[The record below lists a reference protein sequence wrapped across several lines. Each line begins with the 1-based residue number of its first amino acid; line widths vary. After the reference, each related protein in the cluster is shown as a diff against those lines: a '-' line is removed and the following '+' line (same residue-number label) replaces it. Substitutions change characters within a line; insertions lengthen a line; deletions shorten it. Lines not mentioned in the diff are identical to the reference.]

1 MANPVGRTSPLRQSG
16 RMRAITVYG
25 ERRTWGALG
34 YALVGFP
41 LGVAGFVFVV
51 TGLSLSVGLAITLI
65 GIPLLGLVVA
75 LAAVFGAGY
84 RKLGRAFL
92 DIDVEAPVIR
102 RRPGLVGFVFERN
115 GWRAILFLLL
125 RFPLAILDFVVAVVF
140 TSYTLGALSYPIWW
154 RYPHQRV
161 GGREHHG
168 IQFGGNVFADTHWR
182 IIGVFAAGVI
192 LFFVA
197 PWVIRGV
204 TGLDRMLIRGL
215 LGPSKDAQRI
225 EALEQTRAMAVDD
238 SAAVLRRIE
247 RDLHDGAQAR
257 LVSLAM
263 SLGMAKEELE
273 GATSDETL
281 SRVRTLIDTAHREA
295 KGTIVDLRDLA
306 RGIHPPA
313 LDRGLPDALST
324 LAARSSIPAALQ
336 IDLPTRPSP
345 AIESIV
351 YFCAA
356 ELLTNAAKHSG
367 ARRATVD
374 VRGINDHLFVRV
386 GDDGVGGAEPGRDG
400 GSGLSGL
407 ADRIA
412 TVDGQL
418 VIDSPA
424 GGPTLVTIDIPLT

>member
-1 MANPVGRTSPLRQSG
+1 
-16 RMRAITVYG
+16 MRAITVYG

-34 YALVGFP
+34 YALLSFP
-41 LGVAGFVFVV
+41 LGVAGFVFAV
-51 TGLSLSVGLAITLI
+51 TGFSVSAGLAITLI
-65 GIPLLGLVVA
+65 GIPLLGLVVTVA
-75 LAAVFGAGY
+75 SVLGAGY
-84 RKLGRAFL
+84 RSLGRTFL
-92 DIDVEAPVIR
+92 EIDVESPVIR
-102 RRPGLVGFVFERN
+102 RRRGLLGFVFEPN
-115 GWRAILFLLL
+115 GWRAMLFLLL

-140 TSYTLGALSYPIWW
+140 SSYTLGALSYPIWW

-161 GGREHHG
+161 DGQEHRG
-168 IQFGGNVFADTHWR
+168 IQFWGNGFADTHWR
-182 IIGVFAAGVI
+182 ILAVFAGGVV
-192 LFFVA
+192 LFFIA

-204 TGLDRMLIRGL
+204 TGLDRALIRGL
-215 LGPSKDAQRI
+215 LGPTKEAKRI

-263 SLGMAKEELE
+263 SLGLAKEELE
-273 GATSDETL
+273 GATSEETL

-324 LAARSSIPAALQ
+324 LAARSSIPTTLQ
-336 IDLPTRPSP
+336 VDLPTRPS
-345 AIESIV
+345 AAVESIV
-351 YFCAA
+351 YFCTA

-374 VRGINDHLFVRV
+374 VRTVNDHLFVRV
-386 GDDGVGGAEPGRDG
+386 GDDGVGGAEPGRAG

-412 TVDGQL
+412 TVDGRL
-418 VIDSPA
+418 VIDSPE

>member
-1 MANPVGRTSPLRQSG
+1 
-16 RMRAITVYG
+16 MRAITVYG
-25 ERRTWGALG
+25 ERRTWSALG
-34 YALVGFP
+34 YALIGFP
-41 LGVAGFVFVV
+41 LGIAGFVFAVV
-51 TGLSLSVGLAITLI
+51 GLSVSAGLAITLI
-65 GIPLLGLVVA
+65 GIPLLGLVVT
-75 LAAVFGAGY
+75 AAGGFGAGY
-84 RKLGRAFL
+84 RGLGRSML
-92 DIDVEAPVIR
+92 GVDVEAPVVR

-140 TSYTLGALSYPIWW
+140 TSCTVGALSYPIWW
-154 RYPHQRV
+154 RYPHQRAN
-161 GGREHHG
+161 GRLRHG
-168 IQFGGNVFADTHWR
+168 IQFGGNGFADTHWR
-182 IIGVFAAGVI
+182 IVAVFGSGVI
-192 LFFVA
+192 LFFIA

-204 TGLDRMLIRGL
+204 TGLDRMLMRGL
-215 LGPSKDAQRI
+215 LGPTKASQRI
-225 EALEQTRAMAVDD
+225 EALEQTRAMAIDD
-238 SAAVLRRIE
+238 SAAALRRIE

-263 SLGMAKEELE
+263 SLGLAKEELE
-273 GATSDETL
+273 GATSEETL

-324 LAARSSIPAALQ
+324 LAARSSLPTNLQ
-336 IDLPTRPSP
+336 IDLPSRPP
-345 AIESIV
+345 AAIESIV
-351 YFCAA
+351 YFCTA

-367 ARRATVD
+367 ARRATID
-374 VRGINDHLFVRV
+374 VRAVNGHLFARV
-386 GDDGVGGAEPGRDG
+386 GDDGAGGAEPGRAG
-400 GSGLSGL
+400 GSGLIGL

-412 TVDGQL
+412 TVDGRL

>member
-1 MANPVGRTSPLRQSG
+1 
-16 RMRAITVYG
+16 MRAITVYG
-25 ERRTWGALG
+25 ERRTWTALG
-34 YALVGFP
+34 YALIGFP
-41 LGVAGFVFVV
+41 LGVAGFVFTVAGLSV
-51 TGLSLSVGLAITLI
+51 STGLSITLI
-65 GIPLLGLVVA
+65 GIPLLGLVVT
-75 LAAVFGAGY
+75 AATGFGAGY
-84 RKLGRAFL
+84 RKLGRAML
-92 DIDVEAPVIR
+92 DVDVEAPIVR
-102 RRPGLVGFVFERN
+102 RRPGLLGFVFERN

-140 TSYTLGALSYPIWW
+140 TSCTVGALSYPIWW

-161 GGREHHG
+161 NGQLHHG
-168 IQFGGNVFADTHWR
+168 IQFKGGDGFADTHWR
-182 IIGVFAAGVI
+182 ILAVFGVGVI
-192 LFFVA
+192 LAFVA
-197 PWVIRGV
+197 PWVVRGV
-204 TGLDRMLIRGL
+204 TGLDRLLIRGL
-215 LGPSKDAQRI
+215 LGPTNASRRI

-263 SLGMAKEELE
+263 SLGLAKEELE
-273 GATSDETL
+273 GATSEETL
-281 SRVRTLIDTAHREA
+281 SRVRALIDTAHREA

-324 LAARSSIPAALQ
+324 LAARSTVPTTLQ
-336 IDLPTRPSP
+336 VDLPTRPS
-345 AIESIV
+345 AAVESIV
-351 YFCAA
+351 YFCTA

-374 VRGINDHLFVRV
+374 VRAVNDHLFVRV
-386 GDDGVGGAEPGRDG
+386 GDDGAGGAEPGRAD
-400 GSGLSGL
+400 GSGLTGL

-418 VIDSPA
+418 LIDSPA

>member
-1 MANPVGRTSPLRQSG
+1 
-16 RMRAITVYG
+16 MRVITVYG
-25 ERRTWGALG
+25 ERRTWGALA

-41 LGVAGFVFVV
+41 LGVIGFVFAVA
-51 TGLSLSVGLAITLI
+51 GLSVSAGLAITLI
-65 GIPLLGLVVA
+65 GIPLVGLVVT
-75 LAAVFGAGY
+75 AAGGFGAGY
-84 RKLGRAFL
+84 RGLGRALL
-92 DIDVEAPVIR
+92 DIDVEAPVVR

-125 RFPLAILDFVVAVVF
+125 RFPLAILEFVVAVVF
-140 TSYTLGALSYPIWW
+140 TSCTVGALSYPIWW
-154 RYPHQRV
+154 RYPHQRAN
-161 GGREHHG
+161 GRLHHG
-168 IQFGGNVFADTHWR
+168 IQFFGNGFADTHWR
-182 IIGVFAAGVI
+182 IAAFFGAGLI
-192 LFFVA
+192 LFFIA
-197 PWVIRGV
+197 PWVIRGL
-204 TGLDRMLIRGL
+204 TGLDGLLIRGL
-215 LGPSKDAQRI
+215 LGPTEASRRI

-263 SLGMAKEELE
+263 SLGLAKEELE

-313 LDRGLPDALST
+313 LDSGLPDALST
-324 LAARSSIPAALQ
+324 LAARSSLPTTLQ
-336 IDLPTRPSP
+336 IDLPSRPS
-345 AIESIV
+345 AAVESIV
-351 YFCAA
+351 YFCTA

-367 ARRATVD
+367 AHRATVD
-374 VRGINDHLFVRV
+374 VRAVNGHLFARV
-386 GDDGVGGAEPGRDG
+386 GDDGVGGAEPGRGG
-400 GSGLSGL
+400 GSGLNGL

-424 GGPTLVTIDIPLT
+424 GGPTLVTIEIPLT